1 MNSGFQDPY
10 LIPGTNVLI
19 NKLNLTDNYELSI
32 QEERL
37 SKRRANELAAQGITG
52 EFDLDHFKSIHQYL
66 FQDVYDWAGETRVV
80 NISKGGTVFE
90 SASRIGAATY
100 GIHRVLEQEN
110 FLVDLERVEFAQGLA
125 KFYKMW
131 NAVHPFRE
139 GNGRATRMLMGQLAA
154 NAGWMLDVQR
164 IENGDGQWNEA
175 SKRSFNG
182 DLALVAKVF
191 EHAVRDPRAVLFE
204 RAEREAALRIYPDLE
219 GAFKALD
226 TVQKTLQDRGVTPEK
241 QGIFMETFKNQIGAK
256 LDAGVRHF
264 DNAAVSQ
271 ASIVALQS
279 PTMKIKR

>member
-110 FLVDLERVEFAQGLA
+110 FLVDLERVEFAEGLA

-226 TVQKTLQDRGVTPEK
+226 TVQKTLQDRGMTPEK
-241 QGIFMETFKNQIGAK
+241 QDIFMKTFKNQIGTK

-264 DNAAVSQ
+264 DSAAVSQ